1 MSGLTKDTDEILKDT
16 NSLLKLIGGSKKKE
30 DFPLEKDPGLPSI
43 SPAVEEETAEAGD
56 FSALLKKTGCDKKR
70 DT

>member
-16 NSLLKLIGGSKKKE
+16 NSLLKMIGGIRKNE
-30 DFPLEKDPGLPSI
+30 VFPPQKDPVLPPI

-56 FSALLKKTGCDKKR
+56 FSAL
-70 DT
+70 